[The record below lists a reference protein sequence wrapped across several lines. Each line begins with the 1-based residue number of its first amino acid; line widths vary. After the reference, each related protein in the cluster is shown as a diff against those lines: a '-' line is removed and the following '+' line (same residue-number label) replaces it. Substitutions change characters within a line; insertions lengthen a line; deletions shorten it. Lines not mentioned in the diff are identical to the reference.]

1 MEFKG
6 QYLNFEDY
14 TSLGGTLT
22 DEAPFNLLEFE
33 ARRLINLYTFN
44 RLLDAKYEDI
54 PMEVKICD
62 YELINQLLLYSNS
75 QNSISS
81 NSGVSSENIDGYS
94 VSYITA
100 GQVQEIVNSKRS
112 SLQYTIRTGLL
123 GVDYNG
129 ENLLYCGADD

>member
-6 QYLNFEDY
+6 QYLKFEDY
-14 TSLGGTLT
+14 KTLGGTLT

-44 RLLDAKYEDI
+44 RLIDADYEDI
-54 PMEVKICD
+54 PQEVKVCD
-62 YELINQLLLYSNS
+62 YELINQLLLFTNS

-81 NSGVSSENIDGYS
+81 SNGVSSENIDGYS

-100 GQVQEIVNSKRS
+100 SQVQDIVKSKDY
-112 SLQYTIRTGLL
+112 SLQNTVRKGLL
-123 GVDYNG
+123 GVEYNG
-129 ENLLYCGADD
+129 EHLLYCGIDN